1 MCLSVHTHSAPSY
14 PFPAANPRLEPGA
27 DQAGGRRALHLDPGA
42 TEQVEV
48 LIEQTQHPQSRLVIV
63 VGALVEEDVGDDVV
77 GREADDKGGV
87 EGLAWK
93 TGEPSGRFARG
104 CGRRAVSSA
113 CEETP

>member
-1 MCLSVHTHSAPSY
+1 MYTPSY
-14 PFPAANPRLEPGA
+14 PFPAVSPRLKPGA
-27 DQAGGRRALHLDPGA
+27 DQARGREVLHLDPGCA
-42 TEQVEV
+42 EQVEV
-48 LIEQTQHPQSRLVIV
+48 LIEQTQHPQGRPV
-63 VGALVEEDVGDDVV
+63 VVVSASVEEDVGDDVV